1 MKKQHYYYFPLT
13 CEKAIE
19 GSIWNRNIVCVMY
32 EESHRNQTTILGE
45 ISFNGFNESM
55 NYDEFKT

>member
-32 EESHRNQTTILGE
+32 EESYRNYMATLGK
-45 ISFNGFNESM
+45 ISFNGSNESM
-55 NYDEFKT
+55 S